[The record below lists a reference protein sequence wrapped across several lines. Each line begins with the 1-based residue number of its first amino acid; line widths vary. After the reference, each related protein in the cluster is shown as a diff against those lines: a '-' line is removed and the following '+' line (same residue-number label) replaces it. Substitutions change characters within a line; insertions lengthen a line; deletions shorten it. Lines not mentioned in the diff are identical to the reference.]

1 MEIRACVE
9 TRRDWNCKRNTAAQ
23 AAPLA
28 AMDLPSSP
36 DFERTVK
43 AAESGDAQAMLRA
56 ADYYYQ
62 GDLVKKNYK
71 KAVQWY
77 RRAAEQGLPKVRVV
91 ARIRCSVVPAAE

>member
-1 MEIRACVE
+1 
-9 TRRDWNCKRNTAAQ
+9 
-23 AAPLA
+23 
-28 AMDLPSSP
+28 MDLPSSP

-77 RRAAEQGLPKVRVV
+77 RRAAEQGLPKVRL
-91 ARIRCSVVPAAE
+91 RRPY